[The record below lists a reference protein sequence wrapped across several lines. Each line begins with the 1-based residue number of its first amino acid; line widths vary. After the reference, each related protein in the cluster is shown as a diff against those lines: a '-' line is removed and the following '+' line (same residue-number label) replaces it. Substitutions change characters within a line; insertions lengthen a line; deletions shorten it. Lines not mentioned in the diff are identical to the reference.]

1 MTMTWTRPA
10 EVLTDGARG
19 WDGVWTLVYA
29 AGQAAMNLAAVP
41 GADDD
46 LALMYAALDISY
58 ALTEIESLGRDVV
71 TVAVNLGSVD
81 LTDRDAAV
89 AVIDDLLGAA
99 QCLATELVEVP
110 DVGASLAL
118 CGSRVTTLLASARA
132 KATGGA
138 W

>member
-10 EVLTDGARG
+10 EVLTDGASG

-29 AGQAAMNLAAVP
+29 AGQAAMNLSAVP

-46 LALMYAALDISY
+46 LGLTYAALDVSY

-71 TVAVNLGSVD
+71 VVAVNLGSVD
-81 LTDRDAAV
+81 LADRGAAV
-89 AVIDDLLGAA
+89 AVIDDLLAA
-99 QCLATELVEVP
+99 AE
-110 DVGASLAL
+110 SLAL
-118 CGSRVTTLLASARA
+118 ELVTSPDVSAAVALCGLRVMTLLASARA
-132 KATGGA
+132 NATGGA

>member
-10 EVLTDGARG
+10 EDLTDGARG

-46 LALMYAALDISY
+46 LALMYAALDVSY

-81 LTDRDAAV
+81 LTDRDAGI

-99 QCLATELVEVP
+99 QALATELIEAP
-110 DVGASLAL
+110 EVGASLAL
-118 CGSRVTTLLASARA
+118 CGSRVTTLLGSARA
-132 KATGGA
+132 KVTGGS